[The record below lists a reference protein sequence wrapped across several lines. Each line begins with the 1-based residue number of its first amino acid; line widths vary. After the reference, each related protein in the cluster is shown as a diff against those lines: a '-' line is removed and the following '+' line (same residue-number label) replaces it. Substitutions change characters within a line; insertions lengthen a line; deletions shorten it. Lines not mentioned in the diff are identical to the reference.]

1 MLLNVS
7 LVQVNK
13 CKMGVRAFV
22 TAKMTVECKPQ
33 KLCVGTKHERTVIIL
48 RKLVYFYVSSLLN
61 IKVVMVSWKSVYSS
75 YKCTLIWAVNSFTF
89 RFWL

>member
-7 LVQVNK
+7 FVQVNK

-22 TAKMTVECKPQ
+22 TAKMTVESKPQ
-33 KLCVGTKHERTVIIL
+33 KLCVGTKHERTVILL

-61 IKVVMVSWKSVYSS
+61 IKVVMVGRNSVYSS
-75 YKCTLIWAVNSFTF
+75 YRCTLIWAINSFTF

>member
-7 LVQVNK
+7 FVQVNK

-22 TAKMTVECKPQ
+22 TAKMTVESKPQ
-33 KLCVGTKHERTVIIL
+33 KLCVGTKHERTVILL

-61 IKVVMVSWKSVYSS
+61 IKVVMVSLKSVYSL